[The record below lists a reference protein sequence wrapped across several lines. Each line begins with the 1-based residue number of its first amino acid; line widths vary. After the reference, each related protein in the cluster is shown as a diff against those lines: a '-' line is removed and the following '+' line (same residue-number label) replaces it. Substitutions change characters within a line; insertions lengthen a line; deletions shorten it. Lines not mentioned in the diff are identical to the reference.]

1 SPPSAGRPHSSPMQY
16 RRAWANCSPAPPTAT
31 PGAAPPTR
39 HATARAP
46 RRTTCR
52 PKRWRHASAFPDPT
66 TTQGITLMLDMRQV
80 TKVYR
85 TELVETHALRS
96 LDLRVDEGE
105 FVAVTGPSGSGKT
118 TFLNIAGLLETFTGG
133 EYVLDDVH
141 VEGLDDNARS
151 RLRNEKIGFIFQG
164 FNLIPDLNL
173 FDNCDVPLRYRR
185 MPAAERRQRIEKAL
199 AQVGLGSRMKHYPA
213 ELSGGQQQRAA
224 IARALAGSPRLLL
237 ADEPTGNL
245 DSQMARSVMELLE
258 EINAAGTTIV
268 MVTHDP
274 ELAARAQRNV
284 HIVDGQVT
292 DLVRDPVLAT
302 PRRIVAVNE

>member
-1 SPPSAGRPHSSPMQY
+1 
-16 RRAWANCSPAPPTAT
+16 
-31 PGAAPPTR
+31 
-39 HATARAP
+39 
-46 RRTTCR
+46 
-52 PKRWRHASAFPDPT
+52 
-66 TTQGITLMLDMRQV
+66 MLLMRQV

-96 LDLRVDEGE
+96 LDLHVRDGE

-133 EYVLDDVH
+133 EYKLDGEDVRD
-141 VEGLDDNARS
+141 LSDDARS
-151 RLRNEKIGFIFQG
+151 RLRNQKIGFIFQS

-185 MPAAERRQRIEKAL
+185 MAAAERRQRIEQAL
-199 AQVGLGSRMKHYPA
+199 TQVGLGSRMRHYPT

-245 DSQMARSVMELLE
+245 DSQMARGVMELLE
-258 EINAAGTTIV
+258 EINAQGTTIV

-284 HIVDGQVT
+284 HIVDGMAT
-292 DLVRDPVLAT
+292 DLRAEPSLVSASAPAVSTAADAAT
-302 PRRIVAVNE
+302 A